1 MDNVIA
7 FPTKPARDRADFER
21 AIRDGLKDN
30 SLPPDLI
37 EKVMANMA
45 EFINVTCIGLTFSFS
60 LPRSIPVGLVDEIRA
75 GFESGTS
82 IGTSGFINRL
92 IAERVNREVQQLI
105 ANGEI

>member
-30 SLPPDLI
+30 GLPPDLI
-37 EKVMANMA
+37 EKVMENMA
-45 EFINVTCIGLTFSFS
+45 EFISVTCVGFTFSIS
-60 LPRSIPVGLVDEIRA
+60 LPRSIPVGLVDEIRF

-82 IGTSGFINRL
+82 AGTNGFINSL
-92 IAERVNREVQQLI
+92 ITERVKREVQQLI
-105 ANGEI
+105 AHGEI